1 MLSPPTVSIVR
12 KFTVLRTPYADVLR
26 YNTTNMDRP
35 SPWRGLALLC
45 FLKHALTGFFSFLY
59 APYYSKR
66 HFFSCSKDRN
76 SHQRSNISRITF
88 LFGVE
93 SQDAPLYRHPTL
105 VERNYLNMLVFAIP
119 QKASVFWS
127 FYGPFG

>member
-1 MLSPPTVSIVR
+1 MMQELICTE
-12 KFTVLRTPYADVLR
+12 ADR
-26 YNTTNMDRP
+26 
-35 SPWRGLALLC
+35 
-45 FLKHALTGFFSFLY
+45 LKKKSE
-59 APYYSKR
+59 
-66 HFFSCSKDRN
+66 
-76 SHQRSNISRITF
+76 ITF
-88 LFGVE
+88 LFDVE